1 MIEQDLPFWIAVP
14 AAMLLVIAGM
24 AAFTGSLG
32 LLRLDN
38 FYRRIHAPTLGNT
51 LGVAGVLLA
60 SMMVTSFMQSH
71 LIVHEILITLLL
83 FLTSPITAMMLMR
96 VAVFRECEQG
106 DMSKEGAPKSSPTI
120 QSASS
125 GQS

>member
-1 MIEQDLPFWIAVP
+1 MIEQDVPFWIAVP
-14 AAMLLVIAGM
+14 AALLLVIAGL

-32 LLRLDN
+32 LLRLGN

-60 SMMVTSFMQSH
+60 SVLVTSCMQSR
-71 LIVHEILITLLL
+71 LIVHEMLITLLL

-96 VAVFRECEQG
+96 AAIFRKCVQG
-106 DMSKEGAPKSSPTI
+106 NMSKEVAPQSSPI
-120 QSASS
+120 SQSASDD
-125 GQS
+125 QS